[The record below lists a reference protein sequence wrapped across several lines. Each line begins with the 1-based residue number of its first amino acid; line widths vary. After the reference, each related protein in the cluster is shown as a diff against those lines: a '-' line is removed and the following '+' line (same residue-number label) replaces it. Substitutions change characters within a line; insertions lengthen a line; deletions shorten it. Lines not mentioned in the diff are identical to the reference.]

1 MDRTWEGKYPNRS
14 YVPSYLQFQS
24 KEPEESERS
33 RGQDSLTDQ
42 KQADSV
48 VGSLGHGCG
57 SQGGE
62 GKGNQVGGGLRS

>member
-1 MDRTWEGKYPNRS
+1 MDRTWEGTDPNRS

-24 KEPEESERS
+24 KEPEEPEQS

-42 KQADSV
+42 KEADSV

-57 SQGGE
+57 S
-62 GKGNQVGGGLRS
+62 